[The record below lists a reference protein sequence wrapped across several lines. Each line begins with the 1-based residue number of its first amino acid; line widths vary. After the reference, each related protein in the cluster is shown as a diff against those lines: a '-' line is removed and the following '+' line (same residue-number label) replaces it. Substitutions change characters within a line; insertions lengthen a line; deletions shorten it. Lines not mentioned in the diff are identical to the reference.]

1 MSPLV
6 YPNAIYPIA
15 KQYNDAYILV
25 EINDIGG
32 QVADLLH
39 NDLEYDNLLMSSVR
53 GRKGQTLDGGFG
65 GSSQTQLGLR
75 TTKAVKRLGC
85 SVLKSLIESNKLLIA
100 DYDIIQELV
109 SFISK
114 NNSFEADTGHND
126 DLVMCM
132 VLFGWLTTQTYFKDM
147 TNMDIRKTV
156 FDEKLKQLEEEM
168 TPFGVI
174 DDGVSF
180 QNEEQDS
187 SGTVWRDVD
196 IRNNDFYT

>member
-39 NDLEYDNLLMSSVR
+39 NELEYDNILMSSIR
-53 GRKGQTLDGGFG
+53 GRKGQTLDGGFNAG
-65 GSSQTQLGLR
+65 QIQLGLR

-109 SFISK
+109 SFIAK
-114 NNSFEADTGHND
+114 NNSFEADNGHND

-132 VLFGWLTTQTYFKDM
+132 VLFGWLTTQNYFKDL

-156 FDEKLKQLEEEM
+156 FDEKSKQLEEEM
-168 TPFGVI
+168 TPFGI
-174 DDGVSF
+174 LDDGISYN
-180 QNEEQDS
+180 NEETDT
-187 SGTVWRDVD
+187 SGTVWRDAEN
-196 IRNNDFYT
+196 RNNDFYT

>member
-39 NDLEYDNLLMSSVR
+39 NELEYDNLLMSSIR

-65 GSSQTQLGLR
+65 GSQTQLGLR

-132 VLFGWLTTQTYFKDM
+132 VLFGWLTTQSYFKDM

-174 DDGVSF
+174 DDGIMF

-187 SGTVWRDVD
+187 SGTVWRDAE